1 MVAWINCDKD
11 QLKNGQCTFDV
22 NETLQ
27 IRPWQEDT
35 NVNDFVQDIVLSST
49 FFIGT
54 VVAVGLI
61 YSGRLIVIAKDSGA
75 VAKWKNGVKRSF
87 VGLALVMFSYT
98 IIRLVQYIARG

>member
-1 MVAWINCDKD
+1 MVAWINCNAD
-11 QLKNGQCTFDV
+11 QLRNGQCTFDV
-22 NETLQ
+22 NETLN

-49 FFIGT
+49 FFIWT

-61 YSGRLIVIAKDSGA
+61 YSWWLIVIAKDSWA
-75 VAKWKNGVKRSF
+75 AAKWKNGVKRSF
-87 VGLALVMFSYT
+87 IGLILVMFSYT